1 MVCKVFLSEIIL
13 GIFVSWPFTL
23 RTRITGWPLGKTVR
37 VKWKDGSLEGLVPE
51 RSVNADNLEGEWVSE
66 LLLER
71 VV

>member
-1 MVCKVFLSEIIL
+1 MDNELSRRLSVLADGEPVTGFRRARL
-13 GIFVSWPFTL
+13 
-23 RTRITGWPLGKTVR
+23 TGWPLGKTVR
-37 VKWKDGSLEGLVPE
+37 VKWKDGSLEGLVLE